1 MNTPA
6 DWQWKCGITIAILA
20 LLIFILLGW
29 VFQATTGVAMAG
41 KKSIGEMQGQNFG
54 ELMQSMEVML
64 FVAVF
69 LAYQFNRMWF
79 SCY

>member
-6 DWQWKCGITIAILA
+6 DWQWKCGITIAVLT
-20 LLIFILLGW
+20 LLIFILIGW
-29 VFQATTGVAMAG
+29 ALNATGAIGAG
-41 KKSIGEMQGQNFG
+41 KKSLNDMQGQGFG
-54 ELMQSMEVML
+54 EIMQSMEVML
-64 FVAVF
+64 FVSVF